1 MDLYSSHGRGI
12 ALSLNMASSN
22 VEHNIWPSEKYRQTG
37 IVACGYG
44 RVGCPFIIVFHTTS
58 LHNVKPLVKQFLW
71 QVVCHG
77 ASSYPFPTFIQD
89 DMINA
94 CFHIGKE
101 CYHFSLQKIELSCL

>member
-1 MDLYSSHGRGI
+1 MDLCSSHGHGI

-58 LHNVKPLVKQFLW
+58 LHKCQTSGEAIPVAG
-71 QVVCHG
+71 C
-77 ASSYPFPTFIQD
+77 
-89 DMINA
+89 
-94 CFHIGKE
+94 
-101 CYHFSLQKIELSCL
+101 LS